1 MALVVVVNR
10 DGKFFTSWETWAMEK
25 FVVAYAKIITDK
37 DGVNLEGVYFGG
49 LGNTIEEA
57 NEIAHDCVNRI
68 RGGSILSKVL
78 RIDGKHKVLD
88 VLYEAS
94 DKFEFQT
101 VQMQEAEK
109 IINRTQGLK

>member
-1 MALVVVVNR
+1 
-10 DGKFFTSWETWAMEK
+10 MEK

-49 LGNTIEEA
+49 LGDTIEEA
-57 NEIAHDCVNRI
+57 NGIAHDCVNRT

-88 VLYEAS
+88 ALYEAS
-94 DKFEFQT
+94 NKFEFQT
-101 VQMQEAEK
+101 AQMQEAEK
-109 IINRTQGLK
+109 IINRTQGLGLK